1 MEFSFTA
8 KISELDFGRMVYVVI
23 YVPKRVKQKLS
34 PAARV
39 RVVGTIHRRPYRG
52 AIQPAGGGKH
62 YLLLSKKFLK
72 AVGLAVGKS
81 TLVTLALDDPN
92 AVELL
97 PEFEHALRANSTAWQ
112 EWQELTP
119 GARRSF
125 AHQVASAKG
134 ISTRHARIEACLDKL
149 CELASGDKKPLFKRR

>member
-1 MEFSFTA
+1 
-8 KISELDFGRMVYVVI
+8 VYTVI
-23 YVPKRVKQKLS
+23 YVPRRVKQKLS

-39 RVVGTIHRRPYRG
+39 RVIGTIHRRPYRG

-72 AVGLAVGKS
+72 SVGLAVGKA
-81 TLVTLALDDPN
+81 TLVTLALDDPS

-97 PEFEHALRANSTAWQ
+97 PEFENALRANSVAWQ
-112 EWQELTP
+112 QWQALTP
-119 GARRSF
+119 GARRSI

-134 ISTRHARIEACLDKL
+134 IATRHARIEACLDKL
-149 CELASGDKKPLFKRR
+149 IALAGGDPTPLFKRR

>member
-1 MEFSFTA
+1 MEISFTA
-8 KISELDFGRMVYVVI
+8 KIAQLDFGRLVYTVI
-23 YVPKRVKQKLS
+23 YVPTRVKQKLS
-34 PAARV
+34 ADARV
-39 RVVGTIHRRPYRG
+39 RVIGTIQRRPYRG

-72 AVGLAVGKS
+72 TTGLAVGKS

-92 AVELL
+92 VVELI
-97 PEFEHALRANSTAWQ
+97 PEFEHSLRANSIAWQ
-112 EWQELTP
+112 AWQALTP

-134 ISTRHARIEACLDKL
+134 ISTRHARIEACIDRL
-149 CELASGDKKPLFKRR
+149 CALASGDKTPLFKRR